1 MSSSSVNLMKANP
14 HSFFSALLAL
24 ARVNIKI
31 MHVNNICVCVYP
43 LNTVRFFNTITTCEC
58 QPT

>member
-24 ARVNIKI
+24 ARVNKDNACKQ
-31 MHVNNICVCVYP
+31 HLCVYL

>member
-24 ARVNIKI
+24 ARVNKDNACKQ
-31 MHVNNICVCVYP
+31 HLCVCVCVPIKHSSVFQHHHYM
-43 LNTVRFFNTITTCEC
+43 
-58 QPT
+58 

>member
-24 ARVNIKI
+24 ARMNKD
-31 MHVNNICVCVYP
+31 NACKQYLCVCVPIEHSSVFQQYHYM
-43 LNTVRFFNTITTCEC
+43 
-58 QPT
+58 